1 MISDETLAAV
11 QSLYDDVEDGYNQ
24 RIRQHV
30 QRQML
35 AHLDEITTEL
45 EAIHESCGTGTVRL
59 HDYIQTIEET
69 CTAIRQ
75 LAERLDQDFMLFVM
89 GSGKNGKSTLIN
101 ALLGQKAAAEDSL
114 PKTWKIDVFHDES
127 DASCT
132 LTFKDGSQKRMTGDE
147 ARAFIEKEEQK
158 RKDSERAI
166 R

>member
-101 ALLGQKAAAEDSL
+101 AFAGGEIRRRQRIPCRRRGKSMYSMTNPMRRVRLRSRTG
-114 PKTWKIDVFHDES
+114 PKR
-127 DASCT
+127 
-132 LTFKDGSQKRMTGDE
+132 G
-147 ARAFIEKEEQK
+147 
-158 RKDSERAI
+158 
-166 R
+166 